1 MHYYFDVLKR
11 YWDFNGRTARKEF
24 WMFALITTIISIAL
38 MIVDLTDVLGTQ
50 IVLHQ
55 WAPIGGDPAAGID
68 PTTVRPLEIGLLQN
82 IYTLAV
88 FLPSLGIAVR
98 RLHDTGRSGWWWL
111 MNFICCVGWIVLLVF
126 YVTRGTEG
134 DNKYGPDPLA
144 TS

>member
-24 WMFALITTIISIAL
+24 WMFTVISVSISIIL
-38 MIVDLTDVLGTQ
+38 MILDLVIGAQ
-50 IVLHQ
+50 IVLYQ
-55 WAPIGGDPAAGID
+55 PAAFGGDAATGIAPIT
-68 PTTVRPLEIGLLQN
+68 PTPIEIGMLQN
-82 IYTLAV
+82 IYALAV
-88 FLPSLGIAVR
+88 FLPSLGVAVR

-134 DNKYGPDPLA
+134 DNKYGPDPLS
-144 TS
+144 TN

>member
-11 YWDFNGRTARKEF
+11 YWDFHGRSARKEF
-24 WMFALITTIISIAL
+24 WMFMLFQVIITIIL
-38 MIVDLTDVLGTQ
+38 IVIDNLLDTQ

-68 PTTVRPLEIGLLQN
+68 PTTVRPAEIGILQC

-88 FLPSLGIAVR
+88 FLPCLGLAIR

-111 MNFICCVGWIVLLVF
+111 LNFACCIGGVVLFVF
-126 YVTRGTEG
+126 YVLPGTQG
-134 DNKYGPDPLA
+134 DNKYGPDPLQ
-144 TS
+144 S

>member
-38 MIVDLTDVLGTQ
+38 MIIDLVIGTQ
-50 IVLHQ
+50 IVLYQ
-55 WAPIGGDPAAGID
+55 PATFGGDTATGIAPITPAPI
-68 PTTVRPLEIGLLQN
+68 EIGMLQN

-88 FLPSLGIAVR
+88 FLPSLGVAVR

-126 YVTRGTEG
+126 YVTRGTVG
-134 DNKYGPDPLA
+134 DNKYGPDPLS
-144 TS
+144 TN